1 MNRLSVIILAS
12 ALFTACAQTDLA
24 VVIDRVMP
32 HVVLI
37 RTYGEDGKALNIGT
51 GFFIENDAGVITNW
65 HVMRNASRAT
75 VSLNG
80 NIYRVLR
87 VLALDTKSDLALLET
102 EAEIDGL
109 HLRRELPRVGESV
122 MVIGNPLGYESS
134 VSTGIVSA
142 VRRSGD
148 TTTIQI
154 TAPISPGSSGSPVVD
169 MDGNVIGVA
178 NSTATRGQNVNFVIP
193 SSEVVN
199 LTQRS
204 GNGGVS
210 GVIRS
215 SDGQKLKNV
224 VLYLTNETIADMW
237 EAEDAG
243 LASCGNETIF
253 LQYTP
258 EEIVEYGGSV
268 SGQILDMTGAPV
280 SGVIKIDGITERT
293 DPNGVFRI
301 SGLFPGSYKLR
312 AESSAEY
319 VEEDFSVGFGE
330 EISVLPVLPMTFG
343 NTTDENLSYFYVKG
357 VPSGRYDLFVRGER
371 DDGTIVSG
379 CVPDVRIATR
389 PIIANVTL
397 SIPEPAS
404 ISIDMQPGVET
415 KVIVTLKDRYGQ
427 PVGSGYE
434 MRFFTTS
441 GRIVPEKAVTDGTG
455 RAFAVLLNGENGKVT
470 VTYQD
475 RDSWAVIYD
484 IKNV

>member
-12 ALFTACAQTDLA
+12 ALFTVFAQTDLA
-24 VVIDRVMP
+24 VVIDHVMP
-32 HVVLI
+32 NVVLI
-37 RTYGEDGKALNIGT
+37 RTYDKDGKALNIGT
-51 GFFIENDAGVITNW
+51 GFFIENGAGVITNW

-80 NIYRVLR
+80 NIYKVLR

-102 EAEIDGL
+102 EAGVDGL
-109 HLRRELPRVGESV
+109 HLRRELPRVGENV

-169 MDGNVIGVA
+169 MNGNVIGVA

-193 SSEVVN
+193 SLDVLN

-224 VLYLTNETIADMW
+224 FLYLTNETITDMW

-243 LASCGNETIF
+243 LASCGNETVF
-253 LQYTP
+253 LQYMP
-258 EEIVEYGGSV
+258 EAVVEYGGSV
-268 SGQILDMTGAPV
+268 SGQMLDMTGTPI
-280 SGVIKIDGITERT
+280 SGIIKIDGITERT
-293 DPNGVFRI
+293 DPNGIFRI
-301 SGLFPGSYKLR
+301 SGLFPGNYTLR
-312 AESSAEY
+312 AESTAEY

-330 EISVLPVLPMTFG
+330 EISVFPVLPVIFG
-343 NTTDENLSYFYVKG
+343 NTADENLSYFYVKG

-379 CVPDVRIATR
+379 RIPDIRIAAR
-389 PIIANVTL
+389 PITANVTL
-397 SIPEPAS
+397 SIQEPAS
-404 ISIDMQPGVET
+404 ISLDIQQGTET
-415 KVIVTLKDRYGQ
+415 KVVVTLRDRYGQ

-434 MRFFTTS
+434 IRFFTTS
-441 GRIVPEKAVTDGTG
+441 GRIVPEKAVTDETG
-455 RAFAVLLNGENGKVT
+455 RAFAILLGGENGKVT

-475 RDSWAVIYD
+475 QNSWAVIYD